1 MKGCFV
7 TDDSQQSSNVLGH
20 SNAWTHFFTHWPAQR
35 EMLQT
40 CHDMIPAVA
49 ALLVML
55 GVIYLLFGYN
65 IYKGLVILN
74 AAVMG
79 ATLGAA
85 LGESGH
91 IEVPLAIVG
100 GFAAAAVTWPLM
112 KWAIAVMG
120 GLFGAIL
127 GASLW
132 RLFNLDPT
140 FAWAGALTGL
150 VALGLL
156 SFILFRGC
164 IMMYTSLQGSV
175 MMIFGI
181 VSLLSRHDSILSSIS
196 ENIQLRPLLL
206 PIAIFIPA
214 IAGLIYQQHN
224 GGAAAPQKH

>member
-7 TDDSQQSSNVLGH
+7 TDEVQQSTGNAAHNTVWVSN
-20 SNAWTHFFTHWPAQR
+20 FTHWPAQR

-65 IYKGLVILN
+65 IYKALVILN

-79 ATLGAA
+79 AVLGAA

-100 GFAAAAVTWPLM
+100 GFAAAAITWPLM

-140 FAWAGALTGL
+140 FAWAGAATGL

-181 VSLLSRHDSILSSIS
+181 VSLLSRHDSILVAIRD
-196 ENIQLRPLLL
+196 NIQLRPLLL
-206 PIAIFIPA
+206 PITIFIPA

-224 GGAAAPQKH
+224 GGSAAPQKH